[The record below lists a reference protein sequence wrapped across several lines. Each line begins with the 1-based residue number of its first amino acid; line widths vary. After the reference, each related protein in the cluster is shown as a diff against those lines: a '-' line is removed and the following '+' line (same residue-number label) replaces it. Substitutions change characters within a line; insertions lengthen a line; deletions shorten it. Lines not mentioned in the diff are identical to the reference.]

1 MSLEAAMRTMQVML
15 AFGAAVAEMVGSVVA
30 RGSPTSLQDSKQG
43 PAHAGG
49 LRFGRRIEQQRRP
62 TMDARTLALSSNVSL

>member
-1 MSLEAAMRTMQVML
+1 MRTMQVML

-30 RGSPTSLQDSKQG
+30 RGSPASLQEG
-43 PAHAGG
+43 PASWVV
-49 LRFGRRIEQQRRP
+49 ESSSND

>member
-30 RGSPTSLQDSKQG
+30 RGSPTSLQDS
-43 PAHAGG
+43 
-49 LRFGRRIEQQRRP
+49 
-62 TMDARTLALSSNVSL
+62 